1 MNCDCGAEKTYGV
14 SCSVKFHSDWCSVH
28 RPSSYK
34 EIKEWRWREKYR
46 DEGRPKKQSTAREA
60 SNSYFAGG
68 SSVPSK
74 TGDVDKMNFT
84 YSRTDL
90 KVKVGGSIYEKSVAG
105 NLSLEKMTYLTE
117 DVINTFRNYDITYIL
132 KDQHYDYLN
141 QILSNTLK
149 GILYLPQTSVRVVR
163 KSQWN
168 DEL

>member
-34 EIKEWRWREKYR
+34 EIVEWREKYR

-90 KVKVGGSIYEKSVAG
+90 KVRIGSSIYEKSVAG
-105 NLSLEKMTYLTE
+105 KLSLAKISDLTNDVVTTYN
-117 DVINTFRNYDITYIL
+117 IYDITYIL
-132 KDQHYDYLN
+132 EDKDYDYLMN
-141 QILSNTLK
+141 DYDTETLK

>member
-14 SCSVKFHSDWCSVH
+14 SCSVKFHSDWCSVNKILTGSELYE
-28 RPSSYK
+28 RQCAFGRDIDFEASKIQKRSCENLSK
-34 EIKEWRWREKYR
+34 EIKAMYPW
-46 DEGRPKKQSTAREA
+46 
-60 SNSYFAGG
+60 
-68 SSVPSK
+68 
-74 TGDVDKMNFT
+74 
-84 YSRTDL
+84 TDL
-90 KVKVGGSIYEKSVAG
+90 NVKVGGSIYEKSVAG